1 MSVTATV
8 TVTEKKDSSG
18 NYLGEYEYTVT
29 YTSKNG
35 QDDSGNTDV
44 SATNPTGTGTDTE
57 FNNFVV
63 APVNV
68 EFDFTK
74 KLSGRNLKAN
84 EFTFNLLNEAGTV
97 VGTAKNDA
105 NGNIKFTGIKYKVS
119 DLGTNSAGKRN
130 DSKTFNYTVKEVV
143 PTTAEAGM
151 SYDQME
157 AKVAVTVTKT
167 GYLTHCNLLIS

>member
-1 MSVTATV
+1 M
-8 TVTEKKDSSG
+8 G
-18 NYLGEYEYTVT
+18 L
-29 YTSKNG
+29 
-35 QDDSGNTDV
+35 Q
-44 SATNPTGTGTDTE
+44 
-57 FNNFVV
+57 
-63 APVNV
+63 
-68 EFDFTK
+68 
-74 KLSGRNLKAN
+74 
-84 EFTFNLLNEAGTV
+84 
-97 VGTAKNDA
+97 KNDA

-167 GYLTHCNLLIS
+167 GHTLTTATTYSSVNGIDANGNPTTGVDKEILTIPFTPNPVKSKTLSSISLFQMVRLMLVISALN